1 MKSHLRVAALALSTV
16 LAGGVLTG
24 CSSAGENLS
33 EPALTTVVNADISE
47 GSTANTTTEHESTKA
62 KPEPDKQCASLP
74 KDPREQYPNH
84 EAPGR
89 MPARDWDDNNFWI
102 GDIENH
108 YDPCAPLSW
117 IIFRGGLGD
126 AERPAHTGASMTD
139 GVAFYVHGEPVDDM
153 TLFTRVESVT
163 TNPDGAVEFIWG
175 ERTRS
180 TAEGITAHFTATI
193 EPRDGSMVPVSG
205 NGSEFSARWNDPNAK
220 FLLGH
225 DG

>member
-16 LAGGVLTG
+16 LVGGMLTG
-24 CSSAGENLS
+24 CSSSGESLNEPVLS
-33 EPALTTVVNADISE
+33 TQAAPPESETATEETTSADKD
-47 GSTANTTTEHESTKA
+47 TK
-62 KPEPDKQCASLP
+62 KPEPDNKCASLT
-74 KDPREQYPNH
+74 KDPREQYPDH

-126 AERPAHTGASMTD
+126 AERPAQTGASMTD
-139 GVAFYVHGEPVDDM
+139 GIAFYVHGEPVDDM

>member
-1 MKSHLRVAALALSTV
+1 MKSRFRVAALAVSIL
-16 LAGGVLTG
+16 LAGGVFAG
-24 CSSAGENLS
+24 CTTSDENLDQ
-33 EPALTTVVNADISE
+33 PALTTVASADAS
-47 GSTANTTTEHESTKA
+47 GDSTTTEATADESTEEKP
-62 KPEPDKQCASLP
+62 KPEKCASLP

-108 YDPCAPLSW
+108 YDPCAPISW

-139 GVAFYVHGEPVDDM
+139 GIAFYVHGEPVDDM

-205 NGSEFSARWNDPNAK
+205 NGSEFSARWNDQKAK

>member
-24 CSSAGENLS
+24 CSSSGESLNEPVLS
-33 EPALTTVVNADISE
+33 TQAAPPESETATEETTSADKD
-47 GSTANTTTEHESTKA
+47 TK
-62 KPEPDKQCASLP
+62 KPEPDNKCASLT
-74 KDPREQYPNH
+74 KDPREQYPDH

-89 MPARDWDDNNFWI
+89 MPARDWEDNNFWI
-102 GDIENH
+102 NDIENH
-108 YDPCAPLSW
+108 YDPCAPISW

-205 NGSEFSARWNDPNAK
+205 NGSEFSARWNDPSAK

>member
-24 CSSAGENLS
+24 CSSSGESLNEPVLS
-33 EPALTTVVNADISE
+33 TQAAPPESETATEETTSADKD
-47 GSTANTTTEHESTKA
+47 TK
-62 KPEPDKQCASLP
+62 KPEPDNKCASLT
-74 KDPREQYPNH
+74 KDPREQYPDH

-89 MPARDWDDNNFWI
+89 MPARDWEDNNFWI
-102 GDIENH
+102 NDIENH
-108 YDPCAPLSW
+108 YDPCAPISW

-153 TLFTRVESVT
+153 TLFTRAESVT

-205 NGSEFSARWNDPNAK
+205 NGSEFSARWNDQHAK

>member
-24 CSSAGENLS
+24 CSSSGESLNES
-33 EPALTTVVNADISE
+33 AMTTVAAADEGASTQSSSAQPSSE
-47 GSTANTTTEHESTKA
+47 E
-62 KPEPDKQCASLP
+62 KPAPDKKCSSLP
-74 KDPREQYPNH
+74 KDPREQYPDH
-84 EAPGR
+84 ESPGR
-89 MPARDWDDNNFWI
+89 MPARDWEDNNFWI
-102 GDIENH
+102 NDIENH
-108 YDPCAPLSW
+108 YDPCAPISW

-126 AERPAHTGASMTD
+126 AERPAQTGASMTD
-139 GVAFYVHGEPVDDM
+139 GIAFYVHGEPVDDM
-153 TLFTRVESVT
+153 TLFTRIESVT

-205 NGSEFSARWNDPNAK
+205 NGSEFSARWNDPKAK

>member
-1 MKSHLRVAALALSTV
+1 M

-24 CSSAGENLS
+24 CSSSEDSLNEPVLS
-33 EPALTTVVNADISE
+33 TQAAPSESETMTEETTSPDKD
-47 GSTANTTTEHESTKA
+47 TK
-62 KPEPDKQCASLP
+62 KPEPDKKCASLP

-126 AERPAHTGASMTD
+126 AEHPAQTGASMTD
-139 GVAFYVHGEPVDDM
+139 GIAFYVHGEPVDDM

-163 TNPDGAVEFIWG
+163 TTPDGAVEFIWG

-205 NGSEFSARWNDPNAK
+205 NGSEFSARWNDPKAK